1 MRILLRLSRPIVN
14 SQRCSVVLS
23 EDAHQNEDVAEA
35 DKRRQWFSGFT
46 GAQALPIAPHV
57 YLIYTGSLHE

>member
-35 DKRRQWFSGFT
+35 DKRRQWISGFT
-46 GAQALPIAPHV
+46 GAQALPMST